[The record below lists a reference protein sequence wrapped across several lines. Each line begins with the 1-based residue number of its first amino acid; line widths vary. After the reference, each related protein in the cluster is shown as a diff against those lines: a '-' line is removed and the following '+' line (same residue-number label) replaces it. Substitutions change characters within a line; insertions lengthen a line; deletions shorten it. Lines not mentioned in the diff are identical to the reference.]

1 MPRLPLHLLAALSV
15 LAASGTAHAF
25 GRLVDVRV
33 VDRDTGRHLTVHTHQ
48 GRHYIAGRPGARYE
62 ISVRN
67 RLGERLLTVVSVDGV
82 NVVSGETAGWGQAGY
97 VLSAWE
103 RYAVAGWRKSLDEIA
118 AFEFT
123 SLGDA
128 YATRT
133 GRPAHVGVIGVAA
146 FREVRPLP
154 PAATAP
160 ALPSA
165 RAAEES
171 SASADT
177 LAQSGSRA
185 APAPAAKLGTGHGQR
200 EHDSVGTT
208 TFERAR
214 ARPDEI
220 ITLHYDSRE
229 NLIALGIIPR
239 RIERP
244 DHRPQPFPESAQAGF
259 VPDPPQR

>member
-25 GRLVDVRV
+25 GRLVEVRV
-33 VDRDTGRHLTVHTHQ
+33 VDRDTGRQLTVHTHQ

-82 NVVSGETAGWGQAGY
+82 NVVSGETAGWSQAGY
-97 VLSAWE
+97 VLSAHE
-103 RYAVAGWRKSLDEIA
+103 RYAVAGWRKSLNEIA

-146 FREVRPLP
+146 FREYRPVP
-154 PAATAP
+154 PAAVAP
-160 ALPSA
+160 ASPSA
-165 RAAEES
+165 QAAEES

-177 LAQSGSRA
+177 LARSGSRA
-185 APAPAAKLGTGHGQR
+185 APAAKLGTGHGRR

-208 TFERAR
+208 TFERAQS
-214 ARPDEI
+214 RPDEI
-220 ITLHYDSRE
+220 VTLHYDSHE
-229 NLIALGIIPR
+229 NLVAQGVIPR

-244 DHRPQPFPESAQAGF
+244 WHRPQPFPDSAHSGF
-259 VPDPPQR
+259 VPDPPHR

>member
-25 GRLVDVRV
+25 GRLVEVRV
-33 VDRDTGRHLTVHTHQ
+33 VDRDTGRQLTVHTHQ

-82 NVVSGETAGWGQAGY
+82 NVVSGETAGWSQAGY
-97 VLSAWE
+97 VLSAHE
-103 RYAVAGWRKSLDEIA
+103 RYAVAGWRKSLNEIA

-146 FREVRPLP
+146 FREYRPSP
-154 PAATAP
+154 PAAVAP
-160 ALPSA
+160 ASPSA
-165 RAAEES
+165 QAAEES

-177 LAQSGSRA
+177 LARSGSRA
-185 APAPAAKLGTGHGQR
+185 APAAKLGTGHGRR

-208 TFERAR
+208 TFERAQS
-214 ARPDEI
+214 RPDEI
-220 ITLHYDSRE
+220 VTLHYDSHE
-229 NLIALGIIPR
+229 NLVAQGVIPR

-244 DHRPQPFPESAQAGF
+244 WHRPQPFPDSAHSGF
-259 VPDPPQR
+259 VPDPPHR